1 MSDPVL
7 EKIQSIIQRDVNHR
21 GLARDPNENLLTACQ
36 ADFAQACQSLARTAE
51 PVVALVTGFYIPHA
65 DAAETDGPLG
75 SVFLARALARLGAR
89 VLLAAEPICA
99 DALKLALFH
108 CGLDQVTT
116 LIPLPPR
123 AEATGDTFKSRLL
136 QYDPPLTHLIA
147 VERVGPSH
155 TLHTLGL
162 RSSLNQEHLEL
173 FQRQVSPEHHD
184 QYHTMRGRVITERMY
199 PAHRLFEDASRC
211 RPRVTTIG
219 IGDGGNEIGMGK
231 IPWEVIARNIPNGGL
246 VACRVPTDYN
256 IVCGVSN
263 WGGYGLA
270 AGVWHLRRKPFDA
283 DSFDADAERGL
294 WERVLRR
301 VVLVDGVTGE
311 RTLTVDG
318 LSWDEYIQP
327 LRDIA
332 RILEEAASG

>member
-1 MSDPVL
+1 MSEPVL

-21 GLARDPNENLLTACQ
+21 GLASDPNENLLTACQ

-75 SVFLARALARLGAR
+75 SVFLARALAKLGAR

-155 TLHTLGL
+155 TPQTHGL
-162 RSSLNQEHLEL
+162 CSRSDQKLAERFHQ
-173 FQRQVSPEHHD
+173 QIPPEHHD
-184 QYHTMRGRVITERMY
+184 QYHTMRGRIITDRMY
-199 PAHRLFEDASRC
+199 PAHGLFEHARE
-211 RPRVTTIG
+211 RQPRVSTIG

-263 WGGYGLA
+263 WGAYGLA
-270 AGVWHLRRKPFDA
+270 AGIWHLRGKPFDA
-283 DSFDADAERGL
+283 DLFDADAERDL

-318 LSWDEYIQP
+318 LSWDEYIHP
-327 LRDIA
+327 LREIA
-332 RILEEAASG
+332 RILKEAASA